1 MLPSCSGIL
10 AEAISVLIVS
20 LRFSLSLSGKI
31 NFPWDFL
38 DFPESADQILS
49 EIRIREKYKDQTEKV
64 FFSGTFEVP
73 KKEEQFKELMEFK
86 GWWPPSGLKTDL
98 LITKN
103 GKNGLAVFAHLKENL
118 PVVFIAYSCCI
129 LSSYKTPKKLLGSL
143 ELFF

>member
-1 MLPSCSGIL
+1 MLPSRSGIL

-64 FFSGTFEVP
+64 FFQV
-73 KKEEQFKELMEFK
+73 
-86 GWWPPSGLKTDL
+86 
-98 LITKN
+98 
-103 GKNGLAVFAHLKENL
+103 HLKYQKKKN
-118 PVVFIAYSCCI
+118 
-129 LSSYKTPKKLLGSL
+129 SSRN
-143 ELFF
+143 